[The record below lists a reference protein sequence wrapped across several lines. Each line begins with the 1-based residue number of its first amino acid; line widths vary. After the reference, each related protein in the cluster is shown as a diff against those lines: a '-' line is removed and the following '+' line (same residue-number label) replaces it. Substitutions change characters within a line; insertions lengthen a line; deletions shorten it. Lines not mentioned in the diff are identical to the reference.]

1 MARSREDTVPP
12 LGVSPSG
19 VDVLDRVVA
28 ILLAFRTGEPSLT
41 LTEIANR
48 TGLYKSTVLRLT
60 ASLGH
65 HHLLSRLDDGRY
77 RLGMLN
83 YSLGRRYESNLNIGD
98 VLLPL
103 MRDLNEQLGETVA
116 FHVRSGDVR
125 VCLFRIDSRFS
136 IRAEVKPGDI
146 QQLDR
151 GAGGRVLLAFGD
163 TAGEPYETIRN
174 DHCYLSLGERD
185 AETAGIS
192 APVFGPLQRI
202 VGAVGIVTPVT
213 RMTPDQVDP
222 FAIAVLDTAA
232 RATVRLGGD
241 GAGILAA
248 SARRPQG
255 KTRVQP
261 D

>member
-1 MARSREDTVPP
+1 MVRSRGEVVQPV
-12 LGVSPSG
+12 GVEPSG
-19 VDVLDRVVA
+19 VDVLDRAVA
-28 ILLAFRTGEPSLT
+28 ILLAFRTGDPPLT

-65 HHLLSRLDDGRY
+65 HHLLTRLSDGRY

-83 YSLGRRYESNLNIGD
+83 YSIGKRYEANLDIGD

-116 FHVRSGDVR
+116 FHIRSANVR

-136 IRAEVKPGDI
+136 VRAEVKPGDI
-146 QQLDR
+146 QQLER
-151 GAGGRVLLAFGD
+151 GAGGRVLLAFGA
-163 TAGEPYETIRN
+163 TAGEPYDAIRN
-174 DHCYLSLGERD
+174 DHCYLSIGERD

-192 APVFGPLQRI
+192 APVFGSMQELI
-202 VGAVGIVTPVT
+202 GAVGIVTPVT

-222 FAIAVLDTAA
+222 FAMAVLDTAA
-232 RATVRLGGD
+232 RATARLGGD
-241 GAGILAA
+241 DAGILAA
-248 SARRPQG
+248 LARR
-255 KTRVQP
+255 R
-261 D
+261 